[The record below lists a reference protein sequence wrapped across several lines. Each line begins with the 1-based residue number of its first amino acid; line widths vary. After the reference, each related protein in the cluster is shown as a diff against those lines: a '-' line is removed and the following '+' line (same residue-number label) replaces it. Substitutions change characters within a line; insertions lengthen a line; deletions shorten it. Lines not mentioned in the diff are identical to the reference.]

1 MPTPKVVVVGAGY
14 AGLNATLRLA
24 DLRNERKKAFDIA
37 LIDQHPYHLVKIRLH
52 EAAVRSVDITNPLDE
67 ILADDEVT
75 VHQAAVTG
83 LDFSGRKVLTSGGA
97 VPYDYLILALGGGT
111 NFFSIPGLSEHAF
124 ALDSLSD

>member
-37 LIDQHPYHLVKIRLH
+37 LVDQHPYHLVKIRLH
-52 EAAVRSVDITNPLDE
+52 EAAIRSVDITNPLDE

-75 VHQAAVTG
+75 VHQAAITG
-83 LDFSGRKVLTSGGA
+83 LDLGERCVSAGRDAAA
-97 VPYDYLILALGGGT
+97 VFPVR
-111 NFFSIPGLSEHAF
+111 
-124 ALDSLSD
+124 